1 MCAQPTKAAWVRL
14 GEALERARVE
24 LDTRYRNRTLF
35 AQERGID
42 YRLAYDVE
50 MGARDNYRRPT
61 RRAIE
66 VAYGRPPN
74 WIDER
79 LAAEDP
85 NRPRFPD
92 DPLMERKSVAIWAA
106 RFDDEGQIMSDDA
119 ARIVIGELAAM
130 AARETESRRQA
141 G

>member
-1 MCAQPTKAAWVRL
+1 
-14 GEALERARVE
+14 VE